1 MKELILK
8 KLFFDEFDNK
18 RIFTIN
24 LLFVLLAFSFAFSE
38 TKAKGI
44 LIIAFLLWLSV
55 IRLSDI
61 IIAIKKPVVYSLILF
76 ITFLWA
82 SVLYTDGGSAITMK
96 YIERYFIYL
105 LIPILMF
112 ATVLHKKY
120 VSILILAFIFG
131 MIFNEI
137 ISYGILFGFW
147 LHLQDGYPVYFMHHV
162 FYSVLLSFTVM
173 ALIYRFMIEKNLFL
187 KIVEVIFILTMF
199 GNLVISG
206 GRTGQLT
213 LVGTFILTF
222 LFFMKIN
229 MKRLLIIMVTPMML
243 FSLTY
248 NTYPKFQ
255 ERIDTFIDDTKVA
268 IISHEYTSS
277 FGNRLFGYV
286 ITAKML
292 EVEETKHIL
301 LGFGID
307 NVQNEKKALIAKW
320 FPKTPNFQG
329 EFIQFHSSYVDAIW
343 WSGVVGF
350 FLMLSFLIAIIRVK
364 IRDENVKFLKISL
377 FFTILFSSLA
387 DSIMDNQ
394 YTLLLMAM
402 FVGMVLAQEK
412 FESNLQGVV

>member
-1 MKELILK
+1 MKELILE
-8 KLFFDEFDNK
+8 KLLFDEFDNK
-18 RIFTIN
+18 QIFIIN

-55 IRLSDI
+55 IRFSDI
-61 IIAIKKPVVYSLILF
+61 IIVLKKPVVYSLILF
-76 ITFLWA
+76 ITFLGA
-82 SVLYTDGGSAITMK
+82 SVLYTDGGSVITMK

-120 VSILILAFIFG
+120 ISIVIFTFIFG
-131 MIFNEI
+131 MILNEI

-147 LHLQDGYPVYFMHHV
+147 LDLKGGYPVYFMHHV

-187 KIVEVIFILTMF
+187 KVVEVIFILTMF

-213 LVGTFILTF
+213 LIGTFILTF
-222 LFFMKIN
+222 LFFIKISI
-229 MKRLLIIMVTPMML
+229 KRVFLILLIPTIV
-243 FSLTY
+243 FSLSYFTY
-248 NTYPKFQ
+248 SKFQ
-255 ERIDTFIDDTKVA
+255 ERIDMFADDTKVA
-268 IISHEYTSS
+268 LVSHEYTSS

-286 ITAKML
+286 ITAKMF
-292 EVEETKHIL
+292 EVQEIQNIL
-301 LGFGID
+301 FGFGID
-307 NVQNEKKALIAKW
+307 NVQNEKKDLIAKW
-320 FPKTPNFQG
+320 FPKTPNIQG
-329 EFIQFHSSYVDAIW
+329 EYIQFHSSYVDVIW
-343 WSGVVGF
+343 WSGLIGF
-350 FLMLSFLIAIIRVK
+350 FLMLSFLISIIRVK
-364 IRDENVKFLKISL
+364 IQDQNVNFLKISL
-377 FFTILFSSLA
+377 FFTVLFSSLA

-402 FVGMVLAQEK
+402 FVGLVLAQNKYEEVK
-412 FESNLQGVV
+412 NVR